1 MTLTQLLFSFKG
13 RINRKPWWLA
23 SLGAGFTASLLSAI
37 LEALARSSG
46 ETIVNPVTHQFEPTG
61 IFGLAISLIALA
73 NAWIAFAL
81 SVKRLHDRDRTGW
94 WLLWQLLI
102 ILLAVFLT
110 VVAFAVPKEQGAV
123 WYALAG
129 AAVLVAFIISV
140 WLFVQIGF
148 LRGTQG
154 PNRFSPDPLG
164 PERSDAQL

>member
-154 PNRFSPDPLG
+154 PNRFGPDPLG